1 MIQVYTAN
9 IDAYLSSQGLPSP
22 SWDLDTPS
30 EVLLSG
36 AAQVSQNALL
46 ESMEE
51 LKALILGPVPF
62 LMNKATDTVKFFGRL
77 LGSSLLMSVAAK
89 RFARPPCRCEI

>member
-1 MIQVYTAN
+1 MASTSRIIELASRIQVHTAD
-9 IDAYLSSQGLPSP
+9 IDSYLSSQGLPSP
-22 SWDLDTPS
+22 SWDLDTPPK
-30 EVLLSG
+30 VLLSA

-62 LMNKATDTVKFFGRL
+62 LMNKATDTVIASRKTFW
-77 LGSSLLMSVAAK
+77 
-89 RFARPPCRCEI
+89 